1 MPDNTR
7 PTGVWDNHKRG
18 QVGDFL
24 RGKIRPGARLSFVSA
39 YFTIYAYAAMRDTLE
54 GAESLRFLFGEPRF
68 VRNLD
73 PEKTDRKAF
82 DIEDARLQ
90 LRNRLAQRRVAAD
103 CADWIRRKADI
114 RSVRWPGFLHG
125 KMYHI
130 DNAGVQEALLGSSNF
145 TVSGLGGA
153 GRRNNIELN
162 LEVNDNR
169 DRRDLLAWFDEIWDD
184 PDVVEDV
191 KDEVL
196 RYLDQLY
203 ANHSPEFIYF
213 KTLYHLFE
221 DYLKDADKGGLLD
234 GKTGFFETDVWAM
247 LYDFQKD
254 GVKGAI
260 NKILKH
266 NGCIVA
272 DSVGLGKTF
281 EALAV
286 IKYFELRNERVLVL
300 CPKKLEDNWRV
311 YRENDTRNPLLK
323 DRFAYTVM
331 AHTDL
336 GRACYDTHHWGNY
349 GLVVIDESHNF
360 RNNTPGARRDD
371 GSKRLTR
378 YEFLMEQV
386 LRQGVGTK
394 TLLLSATPV
403 NNNLRDLRNQLYL
416 VTANCDDAFRE
427 SLGVHSVAQTMQT
440 AQTRFTNWADPK
452 RNPGR
457 QTAKLLDALDA
468 SFFKLL
474 DELTI
479 ARSRKHIVSYYG
491 VKQNAPRGAQTV
503 AQASSLCNKTVAQA
517 SSLCNKKAAQASS
530 LPDYLHKQDACA
542 TSQHKQDA
550 CATEDA
556 CATVFFNPWQDVDII
571 DRRLPHWRQDGVMY
585 FVTYRLADALPRQK
599 LEQLRHERETWDKT
613 HREPLSAEERVEYRR
628 LFTERVEQ
636 WLDAGSGSC
645 CLADDTLARTVAN
658 ALKHFDGERYR
669 LDEWVVMPNHV
680 HVLVVPLG
688 EHTLSDILHT
698 WKSYTATQ
706 INRILGRKDKP
717 VWQHESY
724 DHIVRSETELAHFRR
739 YIHENPQKARVT
751 VAQASSLCNKTVAQ
765 ASSLCN
771 KKVEQ
776 ASSLPDYLH
785 KQDACA
791 TSQHKQDACATS
803 QHKQDAC
810 ATSQYKQD
818 ACATD
823 ACATAAATP
832 LAEGFPERLKV
843 MARSPVTD
851 LKGYFPTY
859 DELNELIK
867 GYKLTIF
874 NPSAYLEEEHV
885 NLYIKEGQLALFN
898 DQKQREFYLIG
909 MMRVNYL
916 KRLESS
922 VHSFEISIERT
933 IGKIRDLLDKID
945 HFETNLDDYT
955 QPDLFDQ
962 LDENDLDALNER
974 LTVGRKLEIKLEHLD
989 RKRWKADLKK
999 DLKQLIAI
1007 HEKAAAITP
1016 DRDAK
1021 LQELKTLIAGKTR
1034 NPINP
1039 GNRKTLVFTAFADT
1053 AAYLYA
1059 HIEAWAR
1066 DELGLH
1072 VALVT
1077 GAGENRTTFKPAG
1090 FARQSDF
1097 SAILANFAP
1106 RAKYREKM
1114 GSMPQDGE
1122 IDILIATD
1130 CISEG
1135 QNLQDCDYLI
1145 NYDIHWNPVRIIQ
1158 RFGRI
1163 DRLGSVN
1170 RRIQLVNFWPT
1181 PDLNKYINLK
1191 DRVEARMALVDIA
1204 ATGADNLLD
1213 PDQLRDLVQEELTYR
1228 ERQLLRLKDEV
1239 IDLEDMDDNV
1249 SLSEFTLDD
1258 FRIELT
1264 RFLDDNRK
1272 RLEDAPLGL
1281 YALVPTP
1288 ESVEDPGLFDRNWHE
1303 IVKPGV
1309 VFCLRHKNPSTE
1321 QSGSRVNPLGAHYL
1335 LYLRDDG
1342 TVRFNF
1348 TQAKNT
1354 LGLLQKLCSGRREPY
1369 QALCDLFDSE
1379 TEHGRD
1385 MRHYD
1390 TLLAKAVASIAA
1402 AFRKRVAAG
1411 LQSGRDFVIPD
1422 QAEQVKDDGD
1432 FELITWLVIKDC
1444 RVAQASC
1451 LRNKP

>member
-1 MPDNTR
+1 MPDNMR
-7 PTGVWDNHKRG
+7 LTGVWDNHKRG

-24 RGKIRPGARLSFVSA
+24 RGKIRPGSKLSFVSA
-39 YFTIYAYAAMRDTLE
+39 YFTIYAYAAMRETLE
-54 GAESLRFLFGEPRF
+54 GADSLRFLFGEPRF

-90 LRNRLAQRRVAAD
+90 LRNRLEQRRVAAD
-103 CADWIRRKADI
+103 CADWIRRKAEI

-169 DRRDLLAWFDEIWDD
+169 DRRDLLDWFNEIWDD
-184 PDVVEDV
+184 PGVVEDV

-196 RYLDQLY
+196 RYLEQLY
-203 ANHSPEFIYF
+203 ASHSPEFIYF

-221 DYLKDADKGGLLD
+221 DYLKDAEKGGLLD
-234 GKTGFFETDVWAM
+234 AKTGFFETEVWAM

-323 DRFAYTVM
+323 DGFAYTVM

-336 GRACYDTHHWGNY
+336 GRACHDTHHWGNY

-360 RNNTPGARRDD
+360 RNNTPGGHRDD

-378 YEFLMEQV
+378 YEFLMEKV
-386 LRQGVGTK
+386 LRQGIQTK

-416 VTANCDDAFRE
+416 VTANRDDAFRD
-427 SLGVHSVAQTMQT
+427 SLGVHSLAQTMQT

-457 QTAKLLDALDA
+457 QVARLLDALDA

-491 VKQNAPRGAQTV
+491 AKPSSV
-503 AQASSLCNKTVAQA
+503 AQASGLPDENV
-517 SSLCNKKAAQASS
+517 AQASS
-530 LPDYLHKQDACA
+530 LPDRNVAQASCLPNILSKQDACA
-542 TSQHKQDA
+542 T
-550 CATEDA
+550 
-556 CATVFFNPWQDVDII
+556 V
-571 DRRLPHWRQDGVMY
+571 
-585 FVTYRLADALPRQK
+585 
-599 LEQLRHERETWDKT
+599 
-613 HREPLSAEERVEYRR
+613 
-628 LFTERVEQ
+628 
-636 WLDAGSGSC
+636 
-645 CLADDTLARTVAN
+645 
-658 ALKHFDGERYR
+658 
-669 LDEWVVMPNHV
+669 
-680 HVLVVPLG
+680 
-688 EHTLSDILHT
+688 
-698 WKSYTATQ
+698 
-706 INRILGRKDKP
+706 
-717 VWQHESY
+717 
-724 DHIVRSETELAHFRR
+724 
-739 YIHENPQKARVT
+739 
-751 VAQASSLCNKTVAQ
+751 
-765 ASSLCN
+765 
-771 KKVEQ
+771 
-776 ASSLPDYLH
+776 
-785 KQDACA
+785 
-791 TSQHKQDACATS
+791 
-803 QHKQDAC
+803 
-810 ATSQYKQD
+810 
-818 ACATD
+818 
-823 ACATAAATP
+823 
-832 LAEGFPERLKV
+832 AEGFPERLKV
-843 MARSPVTD
+843 IARSPVTD

-874 NPSAYLEEEHV
+874 NPSAYLEDKHV

-898 DQKQREFYLIG
+898 DQKQREFYLSG
-909 MMRVNYL
+909 
-916 KRLESS
+916 
-922 VHSFEISIERT
+922 
-933 IGKIRDLLDKID
+933 
-945 HFETNLDDYT
+945 
-955 QPDLFDQ
+955 
-962 LDENDLDALNER
+962 
-974 LTVGRKLEIKLEHLD
+974 
-989 RKRWKADLKK
+989 
-999 DLKQLIAI
+999 
-1007 HEKAAAITP
+1007 
-1016 DRDAK
+1016 
-1021 LQELKTLIAGKTR
+1021 
-1034 NPINP
+1034 
-1039 GNRKTLVFTAFADT
+1039 
-1053 AAYLYA
+1053 
-1059 HIEAWAR
+1059 
-1066 DELGLH
+1066 
-1072 VALVT
+1072 
-1077 GAGENRTTFKPAG
+1077 
-1090 FARQSDF
+1090 
-1097 SAILANFAP
+1097 
-1106 RAKYREKM
+1106 
-1114 GSMPQDGE
+1114 MPQEGE
-1122 IDILIATD
+1122 IDVLIATD

-1135 QNLQDCDYLI
+1135 QNLQDCDYLV

-1228 ERQLLRLKDEV
+1228 ERQLLRLRDEV

-1281 YALVPTP
+1281 YALAPTP
-1288 ESVEDPGLFDRNWHE
+1288 ESAGDPGLFDRNWHE

-1309 VFCLRHKNPSTE
+1309 VFCLRHKNPPVERSSS
-1321 QSGSRVNPLGAHYL
+1321 QVNPLGAYYL

-1342 TVRFNF
+1342 AVRFNF

-1354 LGLLQKLCSGRREPY
+1354 LGLFQKLCAGRREPY

-1379 TEHGRD
+1379 TDHGRD
-1385 MRHYD
+1385 MRQYD
-1390 TLLAKAVASIAA
+1390 ALLGKAIASIAA

-1411 LQSGRDFVIPD
+1411 LQSGRDFIIPD
-1422 QAEQVKDDGD
+1422 QTEQAKDDQD
-1432 FELITWLVIKDC
+1432 FELITWLVIKG
-1444 RVAQASC
+1444 A
-1451 LRNKP
+1451 